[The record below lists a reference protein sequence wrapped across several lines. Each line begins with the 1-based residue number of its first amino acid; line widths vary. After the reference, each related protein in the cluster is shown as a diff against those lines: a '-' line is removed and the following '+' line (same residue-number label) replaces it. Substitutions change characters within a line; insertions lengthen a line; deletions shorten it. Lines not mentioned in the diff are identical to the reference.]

1 MVTTIQL
8 DEHTKNL
15 LDKLK
20 RHHRESYNELLG
32 RLIEVYQ
39 SGADR
44 ESLVETLEIIS
55 NPNAMRDIAE
65 GIEAY
70 ELGKGKT
77 LKQLRKEL
85 DA

>member
-8 DEHTKNL
+8 DENTKNM

-20 RHHRESYNELLG
+20 MHHRESYNELLLK
-32 RLIEVYQ
+32 LIEFYA

-44 ESLVETLEIIS
+44 ESLVETIEVLADPEE
-55 NPNAMRDIAE
+55 MHEIAE

-70 ELGKGKT
+70 RAGKGKT
-77 LKQLRKEL
+77 LAQLRKEIGV
-85 DA
+85 

>member
-8 DEHTKNL
+8 DEKTKEL

-20 RHHRESYNELLG
+20 VHHRESYNEILQ

-44 ESLVETLEIIS
+44 EQLVETLEIIS
-55 NPNAMRDIAE
+55 DPKAMREIAE
-65 GIEAY
+65 ALEDY
-70 ELGKGKT
+70 ESGKGKP
-77 LKQLRKEL
+77 LKQFRKEL
-85 DA
+85 GV

>member
-15 LDKLK
+15 LNNLK
-20 RHHRESYNELLG
+20 RHHRESYNELLR

-44 ESLVETLEIIS
+44 ENLIETLEIMS
-55 NPNAMRDIAE
+55 DPSAMRDIAE

-70 ELGKGKT
+70 QAGKGKT
-77 LKQLRKEL
+77 LKKLRKEL
-85 DA
+85 DV

>member
-8 DEHTKNL
+8 DGHTKDL

-20 RHHRESYNELLG
+20 RHHRESYNELLR

-44 ESLVETLEIIS
+44 ENLIETLEIMS
-55 NPNAMRDIAE
+55 DPSAMRDIAE
-65 GIEAY
+65 GIEEY
-70 ELGKGKT
+70 QKGKGKT
-77 LKQLRKEL
+77 LKQLRKDL
-85 DA
+85 GV

>member
-15 LDKLK
+15 LNNLK
-20 RHHRESYNELLG
+20 RHHRESYNELLS

-44 ESLVETLEIIS
+44 ENLIETLEIMS
-55 NPNAMRDIAE
+55 DPSAMRDIAE

-70 ELGKGKT
+70 QAGKGKT
-77 LKQLRKEL
+77 LKKLRKEL
-85 DA
+85 DV

>member
-15 LDKLK
+15 LNNLK
-20 RHHRESYNELLG
+20 RHHRESYNELLR

-44 ESLVETLEIIS
+44 ENLIETLEIMS
-55 NPNAMRDIAE
+55 DPSAMRDIAE

-70 ELGKGKT
+70 QAVKGKT
-77 LKQLRKEL
+77 LKKLRKEL
-85 DA
+85 DV